1 MSVAAALALQSL
13 PFAALVLAH
22 DARHRE
28 LFAVVYPVAQGLL
41 LSGCA
46 MLDGSDGFPV
56 VVGNAF
62 DAHLPGTADRPP

>member
-1 MSVAAALALQSL
+1 MSIAAALALQSI

-28 LFAVVYPVAQGLL
+28 YFAVVYPVAVGLL

-46 MLDGSDGFPV
+46 MLDRSQGFPLV
-56 VVGNAF
+56 FGSAL
-62 DAHLPGTADRPP
+62 DAHLRSTPDLPP